1 MALRDRMAALKLI
14 DRIKQHEMETIGADL
29 AERRATEKDLSDQS
43 AKLHEDAVR
52 EAADSTEDT
61 RIFLPAYLN
70 SVKLRQ
76 EDLAERQAA
85 AAEKTAAIEEELFK
99 AFREAKTT
107 EQVLQ
112 RVKTEVAIEEAR
124 ATASQMDDA
133 GRALFM
139 LARSG
144 NLSQ

>member
-1 MALRDRMAALKLI
+1 MALRDRMAALQLI
-14 DRIKQHEMETIGADL
+14 DRIKQHEMEAIGATL
-29 AERRATEKDLSDQS
+29 AELRAVEKDLTDQS
-43 AKLHEDAVR
+43 AKLQADALR
-52 EAADSTEDT
+52 EATESTEDT

-70 SVKLRQ
+70 SVEVLQ
-76 EDLAERQAA
+76 QNLAEKHAA
-85 AAEKTAAIEEELFK
+85 AAEKTALVEEQLFD
-99 AFREAKTT
+99 AFRDSKTT

-112 RVKTEVAIEEAR
+112 RVKTEVASEEAR

-144 NLSQ
+144 HL